1 MAKNPPNF
9 TPARRPGPRPGAK
22 EAFEFLQSSD
32 KLAGLLPAARRV
44 GQLQADCE
52 RLLPTL
58 FASCRALQIREGQL
72 QVAVPNAA
80 LATRLR
86 QMLPKLQEG
95 LREKGWPVEGIR
107 LKVQLLPSEPQRPVH
122 KPVTHDLPRE
132 AVNSFAAL
140 AGTVEEG
147 PLKEAIVSL
156 VTRRQERR

>member
-22 EAFEFLQSSD
+22 GVFEFLQSGD
-32 KLAGLLPAARRV
+32 KLAGLLPAARRI
-44 GQLQADCE
+44 GRLQDECE
-52 RLLPTL
+52 RQLPTL

-95 LREKGWPVEGIR
+95 LREKGWPVEGIK
-107 LKVQLLPSEPQRPVH
+107 LKVQLLPSEPQRTIA
-122 KPVTHDLPRE
+122 KPAGHELPRD
-132 AVNSFAAL
+132 AVSSFETLAASL
-140 AGTVEEG
+140 EES
-147 PLKEAIVSL
+147 PLKEALQSL
-156 VTRRQERR
+156 VARRRARP

>member
-22 EAFEFLQSSD
+22 EAFEFFQAGDQLG
-32 KLAGLLPAARRV
+32 GLLPAARRV

-52 RLLPTL
+52 RLMPTL

-132 AVNSFAAL
+132 AVSSFAAL
-140 AGTVEEG
+140 AASVEEG
-147 PLKEAIVSL
+147 PLRDALQNL
-156 VTRRQERR
+156 VERRRSGS

>member
-9 TPARRPGPRPGAK
+9 IPARRPGPRPGAK
-22 EAFEFLQSSD
+22 GAFEFLQSSD
-32 KLAGLLPAARRV
+32 NLAGLLPAARRI
-44 GQLQADCE
+44 GQLQAECE

-86 QMLPKLQEG
+86 QMLPKLQDG
-95 LREKGWPVEGIR
+95 LREKGWPVEGIK

-122 KPVTHDLPRE
+122 KPLGHELPRD
-132 AVNSFAAL
+132 AVSSFAAL
-140 AGTVEEG
+140 AESMDDS
-147 PLKEAIVSL
+147 PLKDALQSL
-156 VTRRQERR
+156 VARRRTRA